1 MAGEWKIDPG
11 QLSAKAKVIAGTV
24 APGTFPRLRDL
35 LASPDGEL
43 RYEVSAVLDAKRR
56 KVVSCIIEGSVF
68 LTCQTTMEVFRH
80 PVKVKERLV
89 LVDDESRLPPI
100 QEESDAED
108 FVVAEG
114 LLDARNLIEDAV
126 ILALPMVPRK
136 PGAGP
141 AGRKKQAPV
150 PERESPFAALG
161 ALKKRP
167 KKN

>member
-1 MAGEWKIDPG
+1 MAGEWNIDPTE
-11 QLSAKAKVIAGTV
+11 LSSKAKVIAGTV

-35 LASPDGEL
+35 LATPDGEL
-43 RYEVSAVLDAKRR
+43 RYEISAVLDGKRR

-89 LVDDESRLPPI
+89 LVDEESRLPPI
-100 QEESDAED
+100 EQETDAED

-141 AGRKKQAPV
+141 AAPKKEAPG
-150 PERESPFAALG
+150 PARESPFAALG
-161 ALKKRP
+161 ALKRP